1 MALAP
6 ERPSGHV
13 LGLHASGMLTARGVG
28 AALAGAAAEHMP
40 SSTAMALTAAA
51 RRRSPWPSSS
61 PRPRG
66 ADETDRTGRAGLDDT
81 AGRGVRRRDRY
92 PRYVSSRRSHTSLIV
107 G

>member
-51 RRRSPWPSSS
+51 SPAVTLALVVSAPARR
-61 PRPRG
+61 G
-66 ADETDRTGRAGLDDT
+66 
-81 AGRGVRRRDRY
+81 
-92 PRYVSSRRSHTSLIV
+92 
-107 G
+107 